1 MIRDVISNDGYV
13 ISSLLSLLI
22 ILIVKKING
31 NFQTNAITADGSIE
45 IATNLRKKILCLMF
59 HPERK
64 NPSKIKIDKLIKSF
78 LNGSTDISSR

>member
-1 MIRDVISNDGYV
+1 
-13 ISSLLSLLI
+13 
-22 ILIVKKING
+22 
-31 NFQTNAITADGSIE
+31 
-45 IATNLRKKILCLMF
+45 MF